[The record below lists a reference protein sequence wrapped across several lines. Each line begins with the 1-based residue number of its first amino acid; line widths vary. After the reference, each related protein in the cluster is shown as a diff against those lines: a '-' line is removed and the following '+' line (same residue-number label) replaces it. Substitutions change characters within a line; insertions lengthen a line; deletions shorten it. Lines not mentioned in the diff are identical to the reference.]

1 MIGKE
6 SVVKESLSASG
17 SRYAVALNNLN
28 ASSQEVAR
36 ELMNPDELMKLPPT
50 EALILNQ
57 GMPAYIAKK
66 VVYYM
71 DKRFK
76 DNPWSRQ
83 PVKRLK
89 RLGFIPLP
97 FITELREKTTGF
109 MPPSTRKELELELAG
124 LPSALKKAAERSLP
138 LPRPKAEAVVQP
150 DPAGEETPGEFNPI
164 DYLESYD
171 SLAGFPAPPRQDN
184 EDGEARPLVVPF
196 NVRRFPQEDDR
207 G

>member
-76 DNPWSRQ
+76 DKAWSRQ
-83 PVKRLK
+83 TVKRLK
-89 RLGFIPLP
+89 RLGFIPIP

-109 MPPSTRKELELELAG
+109 MPPSTRKELENELAG
-124 LPSALKKAAERSLP
+124 LPSALKKPATKALPSVKPGAA
-138 LPRPKAEAVVQP
+138 VQP
-150 DPAGEETPGEFNPI
+150 DAAGEETPGEFNPI
-164 DYLESYD
+164 EYLESYD
-171 SLAGFPAPPRQDN
+171 SIEDFAAPLQTDLADEEAPP
-184 EDGEARPLVVPF
+184 LVIPF
-196 NVRRFPQEDDR
+196 NVRTFLKADSR